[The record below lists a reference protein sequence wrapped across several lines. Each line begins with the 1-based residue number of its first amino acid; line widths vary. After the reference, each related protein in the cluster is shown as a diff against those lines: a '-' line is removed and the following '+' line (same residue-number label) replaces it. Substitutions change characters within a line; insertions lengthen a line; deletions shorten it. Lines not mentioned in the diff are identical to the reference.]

1 MKTLQEILREGE
13 NKCQSFFENT
23 DDVLE
28 IARTLVAFS
37 NCDGGVLLIGLK
49 KNGKIVGVDP
59 QNELLNISL
68 ILQENCE
75 PHMTISSRI
84 FQEKVRIVL
93 EISVVSG
100 NEKPYNVI
108 YNSKKEVFIR
118 KENRNILANKMVEDV
133 WKFKRLNEVKPINL
147 LPPEKTMLDL
157 IHSNSKISL
166 TKIHKK
172 SNLSFS
178 EIDRVLVRLI
188 SWNYI
193 VMEMTDNGTEFSD
206 YLKAPNHL

>member
-75 PHMTISSRI
+75 ANMTISSRI

-93 EISVVSG
+93 EISVLSG
-100 NEKPYNVI
+100 NEKPYKVI
-108 YNSKKEVFIR
+108 SNSKKEVFIR
-118 KENRNILANKMVEDV
+118 KENRNILANKMQEDV
-133 WKFKRLNEVKPINL
+133 WKFKRRNEEKSINL
-147 LPPEKTMLDL
+147 TPTEKMVLDL

-193 VMEMTDNGTEFSD
+193 VMEMTDNGAEFSN
-206 YLKAPNHL
+206 YIRSTTIL

>member
-75 PHMTISSRI
+75 ANMTISSRI

-93 EISVVSG
+93 EISVLLG
-100 NEKPYNVI
+100 NEKPYKVI
-108 YNSKKEVFIR
+108 SDSKKEVFIR
-118 KENRNILANKMVEDV
+118 KENRNILANKMQEDV
-133 WKFKRLNEVKPINL
+133 WKFKRLNVVKPINL
-147 LPPEKTMLDL
+147 SPAEKTMLDL

-193 VMEMTDNGTEFSD
+193 VMEMTDNGAEFSN
-206 YLKAPNHL
+206 YIRSTNIL

>member
-13 NKCQSFFENT
+13 HKGQSFFENT

-93 EISVVSG
+93 EISVLSG
-100 NEKPYNVI
+100 NEKPYKVI
-108 YNSKKEVFIR
+108 SNSKKDSFIR
-118 KENRNILANKMVEDV
+118 KENRNVLANKMLEDV
-133 WKFKRLNEVKPINL
+133 WKFKRRNEEKSVNL
-147 LPPEKTMLDL
+147 IPTEKMMLDL

-193 VMEMTDNGTEFSD
+193 VMEMTDNGTEFSE

>member
-13 NKCQSFFENT
+13 HKGQSFFENT

-59 QNELLNISL
+59 QDVLLNISL

-84 FQEKVRIVL
+84 FQEKVRILL
-93 EISVVSG
+93 EISVLSG

-118 KENRNILANKMVEDV
+118 KENRNVLANKILEDV
-133 WKFKRLNEVKPINL
+133 WRFKRRNEEKSINL
-147 LPPEKTMLDL
+147 APTEKMVLDL

-172 SNLSFS
+172 SNLSIT
-178 EIDRVLVRLI
+178 EIDRILVRLI
-188 SWNYI
+188 SWDYI
-193 VMEMTDNGTEFSD
+193 AMEMTENGSEFSE
-206 YLKAPNHL
+206 YIRSTNIL